1 MPKKKLNVD
10 ISGIY
15 NSKCPLFICKELD
28 SLTLVL
34 NVTDGSEPLDLTNA
48 TFEVYGLRA
57 DGERPKQT
65 VDITLSDRGLTIQLN
80 NSFNCVRGVNFI
92 ELEVTKDEEVFTS
105 PSIPFYVEPRLRSD
119 LSFEASTV
127 EQIQGA
133 NAEAEKH
140 LLELGKSIQMAI
152 EKFNNLNHAISLSTT
167 STQTLDTLVKEANQE
182 VIDLD
187 NKYQEVKSWADDFDY
202 DQSIP
207 TIKEDIDYL
216 KKKPTTIQVY

>member
-1 MPKKKLNVD
+1 MPKKKLNID
-10 ISGIY
+10 MSGLY

-80 NSFNCVRGVNFI
+80 NSFNCVRGINFI
-92 ELEVTKDEEVFTS
+92 ELEVTKDGEVFTS

-182 VIDLD
+182 VIALD
-187 NKYQEVKSWADDFDY
+187 NKYHEVKSWADDFDY